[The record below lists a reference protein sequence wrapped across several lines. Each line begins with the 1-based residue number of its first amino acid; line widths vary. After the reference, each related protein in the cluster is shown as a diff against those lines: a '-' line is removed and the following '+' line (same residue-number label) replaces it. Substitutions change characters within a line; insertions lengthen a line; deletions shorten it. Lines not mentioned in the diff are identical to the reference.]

1 MASFTI
7 AVSGGA
13 RSAHAAMGTAC
24 VSRSIVRARGVAPSA
39 GSRLFRKPR
48 GVQVAVATR
57 RAVRLAAATPS
68 RPVVIIDNYDSFTYN
83 LSQVRTRGLF

>member
-1 MASFTI
+1 
-7 AVSGGA
+7 
-13 RSAHAAMGTAC
+13 
-24 VSRSIVRARGVAPSA
+24 VRARGVAPSA

-83 LSQVRTRGLF
+83 LSQVRTHGLF